1 MGGKM
6 ENENLDQYQ
15 GKNDE
20 VVEAKIQL
28 SRDNKWVIIRLN
40 VEGKK
45 VSVIKPVA
53 YFEKILERTKG
64 KSIPV
69 GVETIK

>member
-1 MGGKM
+1 M

-15 GKNDE
+15 TKNDE
-20 VVEAKIQL
+20 VAEAKIQL

-40 VEGKK
+40 VEGRKI
-45 VSVIKPVA
+45 SVIKPVA
-53 YFEKILERTKG
+53 YFEKILERTKS

>member
-1 MGGKM
+1 M

-15 GKNDE
+15 AKNDE
-20 VVEAKIQL
+20 VAEAKIQL

-40 VEGKK
+40 VEGRKI
-45 VSVIKPVA
+45 SVIKPVA